1 MVDCFISNVPRG
13 FTEEKNLFKKLVLDI
28 SERKNK
34 KHQSLPHF
42 IHKNKPEMNQRPTY
56 KI

>member
-1 MVDCFISNVPRG
+1 MVDCFIAKVPRG

-28 SERKNK
+28 SERKNN
-34 KHQSLPHF
+34 KHQSLLHD